1 MAKRKVSWKLEHC
14 NDLDQLGDVDLDK
27 LRRLFLSQDRSGT
40 SKTTIYGLAKI
51 LKDPSLQMSEDAIA
65 AFIAEFDIDRDGN
78 KTMDICEFFDMIE
91 ANNFSEQYFK
101 NLIQKAI
108 IRQSAIRKQFV
119 LLDENQDGYITTKQF
134 RITMR
139 KQKNVRVTEDEIDA
153 MIKDADYDANGRIDY
168 DEFALVLTE

>member
-1 MAKRKVSWKLEHC
+1 
-14 NDLDQLGDVDLDK
+14 
-27 LRRLFLSQDRSGT
+27 
-40 SKTTIYGLAKI
+40 
-51 LKDPSLQMSEDAIA
+51 
-65 AFIAEFDIDRDGN
+65 
-78 KTMDICEFFDMIE
+78 MDICEFFDMIE

-119 LLDENQDGYITTKQF
+119 QLDENQDGYITTKQF

-139 KQKNVRVTEDEIDA
+139 KQKNIRVTEDEIDA